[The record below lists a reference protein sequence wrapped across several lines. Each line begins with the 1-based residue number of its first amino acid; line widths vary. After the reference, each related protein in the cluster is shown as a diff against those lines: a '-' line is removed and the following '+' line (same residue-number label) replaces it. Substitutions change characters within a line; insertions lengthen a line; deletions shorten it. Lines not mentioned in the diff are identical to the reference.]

1 MLSNDWSNM
10 SNNNNEIINYV
21 AYHVYYTCVPS
32 CFSHVKLCDPM
43 DWSLSGSSVQR
54 FSKQSHAF
62 LQGSSQPRDQNH
74 ISLCLLHWHV
84 CPLPLAPPR
93 KSMYIIIYHTII
105 FHYNIITTNFLAN
118 SIYVYGWHYYYYFQ
132 TTEKPTSYIDFDKN
146 AKKSW
151 DDESNSIF
159 RHICSQPLVIIHVS
173 SISYYA

>member
-1 MLSNDWSNM
+1 MLHITY
-10 SNNNNEIINYV
+10 IIHVCQV
-21 AYHVYYTCVPS
+21 ASVMLNSVTLWTEACQAP
-32 CFSHVKLCDPM
+32 LCN
-43 DWSLSGSSVQR
+43 G

-146 AKKSW
+146 AKKS
-151 DDESNSIF
+151 
-159 RHICSQPLVIIHVS
+159 
-173 SISYYA
+173 